1 MARVARLRKQRRFL
15 RKRKI
20 EMARRGLRFL
30 DDLDAA
36 EVKEAER
43 EGAQDREAPAPVSD
57 ILDLPGVLG
66 LDDFDLDLA
75 FWESLGFVGRTP

>member
-15 RKRKI
+15 KKRKI

-36 EVKEAER
+36 EAKEAER
-43 EGAQDREAPAPVSD
+43 EEV
-57 ILDLPGVLG
+57 
-66 LDDFDLDLA
+66 
-75 FWESLGFVGRTP
+75 